1 MSTTNFKG
9 APVKVAGKFIEKG
22 AVAPDF
28 ALVKTDL
35 SSLSLKDLKGKNVV
49 LNIFPSLDT
58 SVCATSVRK
67 FNKLAA
73 GLPDTVVLAVSKDLP
88 FAHGTFFNLTA
99 VHLTKKLKA
108 LCDGAVTI
116 RTFHTRLGRSTFLL
130 SYLFGRLLVNISFS
144 FLNKADGEIPELL
157 EIIGCII
164 FITPLV
170 TQPLNVFLDCFHVF
184 HIFLCRV
191 GVVEA

>member
-73 GLPDTVVLAVSKDLP
+73 GLPGTVVLAVSKDLP
-88 FAHGTFFNLTA
+88 FAHARF
-99 VHLTKKLKA
+99 
-108 LCDGAVTI
+108 C
-116 RTFHTRLGRSTFLL
+116 STE
-130 SYLFGRLLVNISFS
+130 GIENV
-144 FLNKADGEIPELL
+144 IPVSD
-157 EIIGCII
+157 
-164 FITPLV
+164 F
-170 TQPLNVFLDCFHVF
+170 
-184 HIFLCRV
+184 RV
-191 GVVEA
+191 SDFDVKYGVLMEDRETSGS